1 MMKCADD
8 IDVFF
13 CFSSPLT
20 TVQHGQCRMPTY
32 PYTYM
37 ENRMSSQSFS
47 TPAMFMVKA
56 ELRPMRAKT
65 DMLRAA
71 KAQGAGQG
79 RAGRQRHKGRGGA
92 GQVGEV
98 GGG

>member
-1 MMKCADD
+1 
-8 IDVFF
+8 
-13 CFSSPLT
+13 
-20 TVQHGQCRMPTY
+20 
-32 PYTYM
+32 M

-71 KAQGAGQG
+71 KAQGAGQVRAGKAQGAGRG
-79 RAGRQRHKGRGGA
+79 RAGQGRA
-92 GQVGEV
+92 GQGRAGQGVEGIMAR
-98 GGG
+98 GSRPI